1 VSFLTPYERPGLPS
15 PHPPRDPRNT
25 AERSPHRRERIPQR
39 SGVFTAKLSTVISQP
54 SPSEPTRRLTDLRRA
69 QPTDATLRNLLG
81 VLSAK
86 LELCASLPVYEW
98 EAGSEGHEDCAAAF
112 RSLAEAERQS
122 CNDVLNRLREHLELR
137 AAGLRGQS

>member
-1 VSFLTPYERPGLPS
+1 
-15 PHPPRDPRNT
+15 
-25 AERSPHRRERIPQR
+25 
-39 SGVFTAKLSTVISQP
+39 VISQP

-98 EAGSEGHEDCAAAF
+98 EAGSEGHDDCAAAF
-112 RSLAEAERQS
+112 RLLAEAERQS
-122 CNDVLNRLREHLELR
+122 CNDVLNQLRVHLDLRATELR
-137 AAGLRGQS
+137 RQQL